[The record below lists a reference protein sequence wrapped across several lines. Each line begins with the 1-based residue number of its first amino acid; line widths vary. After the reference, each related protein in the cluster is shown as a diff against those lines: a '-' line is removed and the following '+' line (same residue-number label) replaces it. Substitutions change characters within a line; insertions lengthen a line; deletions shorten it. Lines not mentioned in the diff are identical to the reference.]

1 MIAAVT
7 LAPAL
12 DVSYLLDRV
21 EPGAIAR
28 PREVIRLAGGKGVN
42 LARAAGVLGGAATVV
57 APLGGRIGQL
67 VIDLAAAEGIDLRPV
82 AIRSETRMCVSAIPE
97 EGAPTEFYEPAPE
110 LARGEATAVL
120 DAVAGLGD
128 ASWVAVTGRVPA
140 ALPLPAL
147 TEALRAS
154 AARIAVDTSG
164 AALAGL
170 VQTRPALVKVN
181 RAEAAEL
188 LGGDAPAGELAG
200 ALRERTGGIAVV
212 TDGAAGSAAAGSDGL
227 GGDGVWRAEPDPEP
241 GRYGI
246 GSGDSFLAG
255 LLLALERGDSL
266 PEALA
271 LASAAGSA
279 NTRRPGG
286 ALFAAAD
293 VDAARARIR
302 VVRVAS

>member
-12 DVSYLLDRV
+12 DVSYLLDRIV
-21 EPGAIAR
+21 PGSIAR
-28 PREVIRLAGGKGVN
+28 PREVIRLAGGKGLN
-42 LARAAGVLGGAATVV
+42 FARAAGVLRGTATVV

-67 VIDLAAAEGIDLRPV
+67 VIDLAAADGIDLRPV
-82 AIRSETRMCVSAIPE
+82 PIRGETRMCVSAVPD
-97 EGAPTEFYEPAPE
+97 EGAPTEFYEPAPD
-110 LARGEATAVL
+110 LAEAEAAAVL

-140 ALPLPAL
+140 TLPLPAL
-147 TEALRAS
+147 AAALRAS
-154 AARIAVDTSG
+154 GARIAVDTSG
-164 AALAGL
+164 VALAALAP
-170 VQTRPALVKVN
+170 TRPALVKVN
-181 RAEAAEL
+181 RTEAAEL
-188 LGGDAPAGELAG
+188 LGSDASTGELAA
-200 ALRERTGGIAVV
+200 ALRERPGGIAVV
-212 TDGAAGSAAAGSDGL
+212 TDGAHGAVASGPG
-227 GGDGVWRAEPDPEP
+227 GVWRAEPDPEP

-255 LLLALERGDSL
+255 LLHALERGDPL

-286 ALFAAAD
+286 ARFAASD
-293 VDAARARIR
+293 VDAALGRIR
-302 VVRVAS
+302 VVRGA